1 MADRC
6 TNTNPYTSI
15 NAPPSPAPTMLSFK
29 QGDDVDSRSSPPPA
43 LNKKS
48 SKGNIA
54 RKRSSKG
61 ADYYGEVFGVRQAPV
76 IPRTAGMCVELKTN
90 VIVSSPMICCS
101 RHRIN

>member
-1 MADRC
+1 MTDP

-29 QGDDVDSRSSPPPA
+29 QGDDVDSSSTAPA
-43 LNKKS
+43 PLALDKKP

-90 VIVSSPMICCS
+90 VIVSSPMI
-101 RHRIN
+101 